1 MLEQARTA
9 AGLSQAELAAAAG
22 ISRQAVS
29 AIEAGRHRPGVDAAL
44 ALARAVGVEVETLF
58 GAPAETVVLEA
69 VADGAPVL
77 AARVADRL
85 VCAPPARLLAADGW
99 PRPDG
104 VLEAG
109 RVRPLPGADL
119 DGLVVVGCDPA
130 IALAAGM
137 LPAAGPRRVL
147 ALAGS
152 SRAAVDALR
161 GGLAHA
167 ALVHGPRPGRP
178 PAGAERVPLA
188 RWRVGV
194 AQRARS
200 PRPLAELCERGIR
213 VVQREDG
220 AASQQAFLAA
230 VARAGAPPPP
240 GPRAAGHLEVAR
252 RVAMGA
258 AAGVTMEPAA
268 AHLGLAFEPLEE
280 HRCELWIAAG
290 HRDHPGARSLVA
302 LLGSAAFRRRLG
314 LVRGYEV
321 AA

>member
-29 AIEAGRHRPGVDAAL
+29 AIEAGRHRPGIDAAL
-44 ALARAVGVEVETLF
+44 ALARAVGVGVETLF
-58 GAPAETVVLEA
+58 GAPGETVLVGDVPE
-69 VADGAPVL
+69 GAPVT

-85 VCAPPARLLAADGW
+85 VCAPARRLLAADGW

-109 RVRPLPGADL
+109 RVRALPGADL
-119 DGLVVVGCDPA
+119 DGLLVVGCDPA

-137 LPAAGPRRVL
+137 LPAAGPRRVI
-147 ALAGS
+147 ALSGS
-152 SRAAVDALR
+152 SGAAVAALR
-161 GGLAHA
+161 EGLAHA
-167 ALVHGPRPGRP
+167 ALVHAARPGRP
-178 PAGAERVPLA
+178 PRGAERIALA

-200 PRPLAELCERGIR
+200 PRPLADLCERRIR

-230 VARAGAPPPP
+230 VARVGAPPPL

-252 RVAMGA
+252 RVAAGA
-258 AAGVTMEPAA
+258 LAGVTMEPAA
-268 AHLGLAFEPLEE
+268 AHLGLSFEALEE
-280 HRCELWIAAG
+280 HRCELWIGAE
-290 HRDHPGARSLVA
+290 HRDHPGARSLVS
-302 LLGSAAFRRRLG
+302 LLGSSAFRRRLE

-321 AA
+321 AG